1 LVPDTAA
8 LGRLQSKNVLA
19 FAGIGDP
26 GKFFD
31 TLTQA
36 GIAVAQRK
44 AFADHHRFTAKEA
57 AELTMQAERDGLT
70 LVTTE
75 KDHARM
81 AGEPGLAA
89 FAARTQVLPVTLVVD
104 GADELRKMALAK
116 IRQ

>member
-1 LVPDTAA
+1 MPDPAAEAA
-8 LGRLQSKNVLA
+8 LKTKNVLA

-26 GKFFD
+26 EKFFA

-44 AFADHHRFTAKEA
+44 PFGDHHRFTGEEA
-57 AELTMQAERDGLT
+57 ALLAMQAEHDGLT

-81 AGEPGLAA
+81 AGEPALALLAA
-89 FAARTQVLPVTLVVD
+89 STQVLPVRLVVD
-104 GADELRKMALAK
+104 EADELRALVLAK
-116 IRQ
+116 IRK